1 MATLGTVKG
10 RLEWYRRDTEAGCKI
25 GPSGIMDPDS
35 LRRAAE
41 YFGLNPKDT
50 ADLIS
55 LAHTL
60 ADVVFGKPERGRTR
74 GDGNRLIRLALHLH
88 YFEQRVG
95 RLADTA
101 LAKELAQMPDYKH
114 QKWESLRK
122 QLPAARRAFED
133 TQAMFRDFPVEEWA
147 PAFLQSD
154 E

>member
-55 LAHTL
+55 LAHT
-60 ADVVFGKPERGRTR
+60 
-74 GDGNRLIRLALHLH
+74 
-88 YFEQRVG
+88 
-95 RLADTA
+95 A